1 MLERVLWDLNRKQN
15 LILDHNHKSLK
26 SSSKSSSSSSSK
38 LESIPHQS
46 PPLHTSYFS
55 LERHKTSEFIELL
68 AEQRKQRIYHKLKI
82 LEKSFELQ
90 KEQLLGEA
98 FEAERQVQLAN
109 LERKA
114 IPEVTVVI
122 TVVITKPKN

>member
-1 MLERVLWDLNRKQN
+1 M
-15 LILDHNHKSLK
+15 
-26 SSSKSSSSSSSK
+26 
-38 LESIPHQS
+38 
-46 PPLHTSYFS
+46 HTSYFS
-55 LERHKTSEFIELL
+55 LERRKTLEFNELL

-98 FEAERQVQLAN
+98 FEAKRQVQLAN
-109 LERKA
+109 LEQKA

-122 TVVITKPKN
+122 TVLHPQWNPYPQLYQGPICYLTKPKN